1 MKKNNI
7 NTKYTWL
14 IALFFGLIACNDPE
28 DVLAD
33 FNIDTASPELPVLS
47 SGSVDFSKYV
57 AVGASFTAG
66 YTDGAL
72 FKAGQEN
79 SFTNMLAKE
88 FSKAGGGTFNQPL
101 MNDNIGGLLFGGAPN
116 PSFGPRLFFD
126 GVGPV
131 RLPAT
136 PTTEVF
142 NTLSGPFQNIGVPG
156 AKSFH
161 MIFEGYGNPAG
172 LLSSPATAN
181 PYFVRMASNPSASMI
196 GDAIAQN
203 PTFFT
208 LTLMGGNDVIDYAF
222 WGGDSSKSVTDSQ
235 TFNFAFTT
243 AVNMLTSGG
252 AKGVVTNVPYI
263 EDLPHFTTVPH
274 NPIPL
279 DAGTAAVLNQAYALY
294 NGGIQQAL
302 AALSGLGLFTEEEAL
317 KRTIT
322 FQAGQNAVVIEDEN
336 LTDLGAINPAF
347 AALPKYRQATT
358 EDLIVLSASTFIG
371 TEAIPGNPQTV
382 NGVAIPLAD
391 QWVITPE
398 EQQEIKDATD
408 AYNNTIESIVT
419 SNENLAL
426 VNLKDLLYK
435 LSTDG
440 LTSGNFTLTSDLV
453 TGGAIG
459 LDGIHL
465 TARGYGLLANE
476 FLKSIDAQFG
486 SNFIESG
493 NMINIGDYPTNY
505 SHTLQ

>member
-1 MKKNNI
+1 M
-7 NTKYTWL
+7 NTKYILLLL
-14 IALFFGLIACNDPE
+14 IIVGFTACNDPE
-28 DVLAD
+28 DVLRD
-33 FNIDTASPELPVLS
+33 FNIEPDTTPELPALTT
-47 SGSVDFSKYV
+47 GSADFSKYV

-72 FKAGQEN
+72 FKASQEN

-88 FSKAGGGTFNQPL
+88 FAKAGGGDYNQPL
-101 MNDNIGGLLFGGAPN
+101 MNDNIGGLLFGGVPN
-116 PSFGPRLFFD
+116 PMFEPRLFFN
-126 GVGPV
+126 GEGPV

-136 PTTEVF
+136 PTTEAF

-161 MIFEGYGNPAG
+161 MLFEGYGNPAG
-172 LLSSPATAN
+172 LVTSPATAN
-181 PYFVRMASNPSASMI
+181 PYFVRMASNPNASMI

-208 LTLMGGNDVIDYAF
+208 LSLMGGNDVIDYAF
-222 WGGDSSKSVTDSQ
+222 WGGDSSRAVTDSP
-235 TFNFAFTT
+235 TFDFAFTT
-243 AVNMLTSGG
+243 AVNVLTSGG

-263 EDLPHFTTVPH
+263 EDLPHFTRVPH
-274 NPIPL
+274 NPVPL
-279 DAGTAAVLNQAYALY
+279 DAGTAAVLNQAYAAY

-317 KRTIT
+317 KRTIN
-322 FQAGQNAVVIEDEN
+322 FAAGQNAVVIEDES

-347 AALPKYRQATT
+347 AALPKYRQATA
-358 EDLIVLSASTFIG
+358 EDIIVLSASTFIG

-382 NGVAIPLAD
+382 NGLAIPLAD
-391 QWVITPE
+391 RWVLTPE

-408 AYNNTIESIVT
+408 AYNNTIEGIVA
-419 SNENLAL
+419 SNDNLAL
-426 VNLKDLLYK
+426 VNLKDLLFK
-435 LSTDG
+435 LSTTG
-440 LTSGNFTLTSDLV
+440 LSSNNFTLTSDLV

-476 FLKSIDAQFG
+476 FLKAIDAQFG
-486 SNFIESG
+486 SNFMESG

-505 SHTLQ
+505 SPTLQ